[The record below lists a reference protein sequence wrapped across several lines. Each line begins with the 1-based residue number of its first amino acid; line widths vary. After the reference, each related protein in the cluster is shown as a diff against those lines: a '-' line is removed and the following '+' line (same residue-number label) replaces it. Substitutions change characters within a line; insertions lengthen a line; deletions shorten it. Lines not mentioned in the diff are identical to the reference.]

1 MLPLEAMAGAER
13 RRGRGRSPHSA
24 ATQVYERVRRGGER
38 YWSLPDFSDL
48 SATAVAHALS
58 RLTAAGELQRVRKGL
73 YYRSKQTVLGSSL
86 PSPSAI
92 VSLTAT
98 APLHP
103 SGLTAGTALGL
114 STQNPMHPE
123 LATASASV
131 PSAVANAVV
140 HTGRPRSRLDLDAS
154 DAALFELLRDRARH
168 SDLSPEETV
177 DRLVRML
184 ADGKR
189 FERLARAALDEPP
202 RVRAMLGA
210 LGERADA
217 PTKALQSLRASL
229 NPLTKFDFGVLRALP
244 NAKGWQAR

>member
-1 MLPLEAMAGAER
+1 MSRAEQQ
-13 RRGRGRSPHSA
+13 RGRGRSPHSV
-24 ATQVYERVRRGGER
+24 ATQVYERVRLGGER
-38 YWSLPDFSDL
+38 YWSLSDFSDL

-58 RLTAAGELQRVRKGL
+58 RLAATGELQRVRKGL
-73 YYRSKQTVLGSSL
+73 YYRSKPTVLGASL
-86 PSPSAI
+86 PSPSAV

-103 SGLTAGTALGL
+103 SGLTAGTALGF
-114 STQNPMHPE
+114 STQNPMRPE
-123 LATASASV
+123 FATASAAV
-131 PSAVANAVV
+131 PSAVADAVV
-140 HTGRPRSRLDLDAS
+140 HTGRPRSRFDLDAS
-154 DAALFELLRDRARH
+154 DAALLELLRDRARY

-184 ADGKR
+184 SNGKR

-217 PTKALQSLRASL
+217 PVKALQSLRASL

-244 NAKGWQAR
+244 NAKDWQAR